1 MRSKAN
7 NRRISSILRDNLVHE
22 IYNEELNKLGDAGN
36 HVSRDYLYNKVKEKT
51 GLSTRTISY
60 IINHTEITKIEGME

>member
-1 MRSKAN
+1 MRSKEN

-22 IYNEELNKLGDAGN
+22 IYNEEIKKLGDAGSY
-36 HVSRDYLYNKVKEKT
+36 VSRDYLYNKVKEKT

-60 IINHTEITKIEGME
+60 IINHTEITKLEGME

>member
-22 IYNEELNKLGDAGN
+22 IYREECQKLCEAGSY
-36 HVSRDYLYNKVKEKT
+36 VSREYLYNKVKEKT

-60 IINHTEITKIEGME
+60 IINHTEITQIEGMG